1 MKRATMRRVSAG
13 KSLLNVRRTAVHGPG
28 TGKVRSMASRLPFI
42 VIGPRPSPGNAA
54 AISLLS
60 LVLVMFA
67 AAIACIR
74 EDDLTLEQRSHQLAG
89 QLMCPVCD
97 GQTIDGSNAQI
108 AQDMRA
114 KVRELLDS
122 GITNAEVKDYFV
134 VRYGEEILAAP
145 EGGGFNLIAWTV
157 PFFIAFGGIGV
168 ALVTIRNLRRSNARS
183 EALAS
188 TGAGGTD
195 LSEYLEQV
203 DRDLGISDASTVG
216 GAMSERTKSS
226 NPGPENKAAP

>member
-1 MKRATMRRVSAG
+1 
-13 KSLLNVRRTAVHGPG
+13 
-28 TGKVRSMASRLPFI
+28 MASRLPFI
-42 VIGPRPSPGNAA
+42 VIGPRPLPSKAA

-60 LVLVMFA
+60 LTLVMLVA
-67 AAIACIR
+67 VTGCIR
-74 EDDLTLEQRSHQLAG
+74 EDDLTLEQRSHQLAS

-145 EGGGFNLIAWTV
+145 AGGGFNMIAWIV
-157 PFFIAFGGIGV
+157 PFFIAFGGIGI
-168 ALVTIRNLRRSNARS
+168 ALLTIRNLRRSNARS
-183 EALAS
+183 AALAP
-188 TGAGGTD
+188 TGVATGRND
-195 LSEYLEQV
+195 LSDYLAQV
-203 DRDLGISDASTVG
+203 DRDLGISVEPVG
-216 GAMSERTKSS
+216 GEADAEGTGTRES
-226 NPGPENKAAP
+226 GPENKAMS

>member
-1 MKRATMRRVSAG
+1 
-13 KSLLNVRRTAVHGPG
+13 
-28 TGKVRSMASRLPFI
+28 MASRLPFI

-108 AQDMRA
+108 AQDMRV

-122 GITNAEVKDYFV
+122 GSTNAQIKDYFV

-145 EGGGFNLIAWTV
+145 SGSGFNLIAWIV
-157 PFFIAFGGIGV
+157 PFFIVFGGIGI
-168 ALVTIRNLRRSNARS
+168 ALLTIRNLRRSNAR
-183 EALAS
+183 APGLATAG
-188 TGAGGTD
+188 TGAGQGD
-195 LSEYLEQV
+195 LSGYLAQV
-203 DRDLGISDASTVG
+203 DRDLGISDASISG
-216 GAMSERTKSS
+216 GANS
-226 NPGPENKAAP
+226 NDAGPENSEPEKRAGT